1 MAMGCTRPG
10 GQGVAIDLVSCA
22 TVWVLTPMVL
32 GFDSMDIVPFTCIR
46 VPIFSTLRGEAARA
60 GNRIAMTISLVFMVG
75 LLGIGSACALVHS
88 GVHLSAIADVASVRL
103 MSFMVLVV
111 QLTRLR

>member
-1 MAMGCTRPG
+1 
-10 GQGVAIDLVSCA
+10 
-22 TVWVLTPMVL
+22 MVL
-32 GFDSMDIVPFTCIR
+32 GFDSIDIVPFTCIM

-75 LLGIGSACALVHS
+75 LLGVGSAYALAHR
-88 GVHLSAIADVASVRL
+88 GVHLSTIADVASVWL

-111 QLTRLR
+111 QLAWLRQPSPEASHPIAP